1 MKIKLLV
8 IFILL
13 IGFGAFF
20 IHKNITLEYPTEQI
34 CEKIR
39 EFNSK
44 HERLPTLEE
53 FNSMKIPEIGVFS
66 IRRYKLIDNDFIF
79 YFGSTFLGP
88 YEVCSLKEEAH
99 FEEI

>member
-13 IGFGAFF
+13 IGLGALLVY
-20 IHKNITLEYPTEQI
+20 KNITLEYPTEQV

-39 EFNSK
+39 VFNSNHK
-44 HERLPTLEE
+44 RLPTLEE
-53 FNSMKIPEIGVFS
+53 VDAMDIPEIGLLS
-66 IRRYKLIDNDFIF
+66 IRRYKQLDDDFMI
-79 YFGSTFLGP
+79 YFCPTILGP
-88 YEVCSLKEEAH
+88 CEICSLKEEAH

>member
-13 IGFGAFF
+13 IGLGALL
-20 IHKNITLEYPTEQI
+20 IHKNITLEYPTEQV
-34 CEKIR
+34 CAKIR

-44 HERLPTLEE
+44 HKRLPTLEE
-53 FNSMKIPEIGVFS
+53 FNTMDIPEIGLFS
-66 IRRYKLIDNDFIF
+66 IRRYKLIDDDFIF
-79 YFGSTFLGP
+79 YFCSTILGP
-88 YEVCSLKEEAH
+88 CEVCSLNEEAH